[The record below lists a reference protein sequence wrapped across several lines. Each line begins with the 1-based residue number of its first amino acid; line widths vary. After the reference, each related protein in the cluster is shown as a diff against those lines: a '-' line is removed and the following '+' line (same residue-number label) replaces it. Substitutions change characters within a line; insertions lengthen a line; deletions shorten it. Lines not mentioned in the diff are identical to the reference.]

1 MTATI
6 PCPAASAATSRD
18 ARRTLALVLAAATLT
33 LAVGYAP
40 VPLWDE
46 DEPRFAVIA
55 RTMAETGDWIVPLYN
70 GTLAVD
76 KPVLMHWCMAA
87 AMTIL
92 GPTEFA
98 ARVPSMLAALA
109 TALVLFRAGC
119 RWFDQTTGAFG
130 ALAFVG
136 CLLVGIESHAATP
149 DAILV
154 ALTAWATVLAA
165 EVILD
170 GRTPPAGS
178 LPRLS
183 IGRAAGV
190 GLLLGI
196 AVVCKGPIGFVGPL
210 AVLVPWAWWVAL
222 ERRLSTAAPGPR
234 GRRIVQA
241 SLPAAVDA
249 VRSLRPTVL
258 TLAMLAAAAPWY
270 VAVTIRTD
278 GEWLRGFLLVHNVG
292 RFMAPMERHGG
303 GVLFHPL
310 TMLVGFYPWS
320 CFLPLALVV
329 AAWRVV
335 RRTVPTRA
343 AHVLG
348 LLLAWLVV
356 WVGGFSAAATKL
368 PNYVLPAYPAAAL
381 LVAAIAVAATRAP
394 AWPHP
399 RWLTAGLASLALGG
413 IATAATIVVAA
424 RFGLVGAEPAA
435 LVGLV
440 PLVGAAVCWRVARD
454 RPRAALAAFAATAL
468 IYTGLACGPTAAWLA
483 RANRLPALVTDLA
496 HDSSADIATY
506 GIGSPNVVFY
516 AGGRTVPVPEGRAAE
531 AAAFL
536 TSRPGSVLLVPE
548 GRLASIRAVLP
559 EDANE
564 VARTR
569 PLFRT
574 EDIVA
579 IGVPPS
585 ASRSARRHDVTR

>member
-170 GRTPPAGS
+170 GRTPSAGA

-210 AVLVPWAWWVAL
+210 AVVVPWAWWVAL

-234 GRRIVQA
+234 GRRLVQA

-483 RANRLPALVTDLA
+483 RANRLPELVTDLA

-559 EDANE
+559 EDATE

>member
-170 GRTPPAGS
+170 GRTPPAGP

-559 EDANE
+559 EDATE

>member
-130 ALAFVG
+130 ALTFVG

-170 GRTPPAGS
+170 GRTPPAGA

-310 TMLVGFYPWS
+310 TLLVGFYPWS

-413 IATAATIVVAA
+413 IATAATIVVAS

-483 RANRLPALVTDLA
+483 RANRLPELVTDLA

-548 GRLASIRAVLP
+548 GRLAAIRAVLP
-559 EDANE
+559 EDATE

>member
-210 AVLVPWAWWVAL
+210 AVVVPWAWWVAL

-234 GRRIVQA
+234 GRRLVQA

-559 EDANE
+559 EDATE

>member
-55 RTMAETGDWIVPLYN
+55 RTMAETGDWIVPRYN

-87 AMTIL
+87 AMTIF

-222 ERRLSTAAPGPR
+222 ERRLSTAALGPR

-559 EDANE
+559 EDATE

>member
-329 AAWRVV
+329 TAWRVV

-440 PLVGAAVCWRVARD
+440 PLFGAAVCWRVARD

>member
-1 MTATI
+1 
-6 PCPAASAATSRD
+6 
-18 ARRTLALVLAAATLT
+18 
-33 LAVGYAP
+33 
-40 VPLWDE
+40 
-46 DEPRFAVIA
+46 
-55 RTMAETGDWIVPLYN
+55 
-70 GTLAVD
+70 
-76 KPVLMHWCMAA
+76 
-87 AMTIL
+87 
-92 GPTEFA
+92 
-98 ARVPSMLAALA
+98 
-109 TALVLFRAGC
+109 
-119 RWFDQTTGAFG
+119 
-130 ALAFVG
+130 
-136 CLLVGIESHAATP
+136 
-149 DAILV
+149 
-154 ALTAWATVLAA
+154 
-165 EVILD
+165 
-170 GRTPPAGS
+170 
-178 LPRLS
+178 
-183 IGRAAGV
+183 
-190 GLLLGI
+190 
-196 AVVCKGPIGFVGPL
+196 
-210 AVLVPWAWWVAL
+210 
-222 ERRLSTAAPGPR
+222 
-234 GRRIVQA
+234 
-241 SLPAAVDA
+241 
-249 VRSLRPTVL
+249 VL

-413 IATAATIVVAA
+413 IATAATIVVAS

-559 EDANE
+559 EDATE